1 MNIIMGDFNC
11 YGQCLRS
18 WAPFVALFVVISIAL
33 ISISLMLS
41 NPRKK
46 LKLFVFAQSSGI
58 LSIAVTYYIMECS
71 EMLSLYLYSAYLA
84 VSTLMILGVLRYYD
98 RIMIR
103 KLGAKPAGSVLN
115 WTQEFVDML
124 TSAKLY
130 YFDSAIPRAFASGR
144 SIFISIG
151 LLEML
156 DDDELKAVLAHE
168 AWHIRHNSSMPFM
181 KQLALMAF
189 SSSSDPELECMA
201 DRFAAD
207 IAGSEALLSARDKV
221 DKVFI

>member
-1 MNIIMGDFNC
+1 MNLVMGDIHC

-18 WAPFVALFVVISIAL
+18 WTPLVALFVVLSIAL
-33 ISISLMLS
+33 IAVSLMLP
-41 NPRKK
+41 NPRKR
-46 LKLFVFAQSSGI
+46 LRIFLFAQSSGI
-58 LSIAVTYYIMECS
+58 LAIALTYYVMECS
-71 EMLSLYLYSAYLA
+71 EMLTLYLYSAYLLI
-84 VSTLMILGVLRYYD
+84 STLMIFGVLRYYD
-98 RIMIR
+98 RILIR
-103 KLGAKPAGSVLN
+103 RLGAKPAGSILN

-156 DDDELKAVLAHE
+156 DDEELKAVLAHE
-168 AWHIRHNSSMPFM
+168 AWHIRHNSEMPFM

-189 SSSSDPELECMA
+189 SSSSDPELESMA
-201 DRFAAD
+201 DRFAAE

-221 DKVFI
+221 DKLFI

>member
-1 MNIIMGDFNC
+1 MGDLSC

-18 WAPFVALFVVISIAL
+18 WAPFVASFIILSIAL

-41 NPRKK
+41 NPRKR
-46 LKLFVFAQSSGI
+46 LRIFLFAQLSGI
-58 LSIAVTYYIMECS
+58 IAIALTYYIMECS
-71 EMLSLYLYSAYLA
+71 EMLSLFLYSAFLA
-84 VSTLMILGVLRYYD
+84 VSNLIIFGVLRYYD
-98 RIMIR
+98 RIIIR
-103 KLGAKPAGSVLN
+103 KLEAKPAGRLLN

-130 YFDSAIPRAFASGR
+130 YFDSAIPRAFASGK

-151 LLEML
+151 LLEIL

-168 AWHIRHNSSMPFM
+168 AWHIRHNSGMPFM

-189 SSSSDPELECMA
+189 SSSADPKLECMA
-201 DRFAAD
+201 DRFAAQ
-207 IAGSEALLSARDKV
+207 IAGSEALLSARNKV

>member
-1 MNIIMGDFNC
+1 MNLIFGDLSC

-18 WAPFVALFVVISIAL
+18 WAPFVALFMVLSIAL
-33 ISISLMLS
+33 IAVSLMLP
-41 NPRKK
+41 NPRQR
-46 LKLFVFAQSSGI
+46 LRIFLFAQSSGI
-58 LSIAVTYYIMECS
+58 LAIASTYYIMECS
-71 EMLSLYLYSAYLA
+71 EMLSLYLYSAFLG
-84 VSTLMILGVLRYYD
+84 VSTLMIFGVLRYYD

-103 KLGAKPAGSVLN
+103 KLGAKPAGSILN
-115 WTQEFVDML
+115 WTQDFVDML

-144 SIFISIG
+144 SIFISTG

-168 AWHIRHNSSMPFM
+168 AWHIRHNSRMPFM

-189 SSSSDPELECMA
+189 SSSADPELECMA
-201 DRFAAD
+201 DRFAAQ
-207 IAGSEALLSARDKV
+207 IAGSEALSSARDKV

>member
-1 MNIIMGDFNC
+1 MNLLMSDIHC
-11 YGQCLRS
+11 YGQCLKS
-18 WAPFVALFVVISIAL
+18 WAPFVALFVVMSIAL
-33 ISISLMLS
+33 IAVSLILS
-41 NPRKK
+41 NPRKR
-46 LKLFVFAQSSGI
+46 LQLFVFAQSSGI
-58 LSIAVTYYIMECS
+58 LSIALTYYIMECS
-71 EMLSLYLYSAYLA
+71 EMLSLYLYSAYLLF
-84 VSTLMILGVLRYYD
+84 STLMIFGMLRYYD
-98 RIMIR
+98 HIIIR
-103 KLGAKPAGSVLN
+103 NLGAKPADSILD

-144 SIFISIG
+144 SIFISVG

-168 AWHIRHNSSMPFM
+168 AWHIKHNSGMPFM

-189 SSSSDPELECMA
+189 SSSSDPELERMA
-201 DRFAAD
+201 DHFAAQ
-207 IAGSEALLSARDKV
+207 IAGSEALSSARDKV

>member
-1 MNIIMGDFNC
+1 MNFIMGDLSC

-18 WAPFVALFVVISIAL
+18 WAPFVALFFILSIAL
-33 ISISLMLS
+33 ISISQILS
-41 NPRKK
+41 NPRKR
-46 LKLFVFAQSSGI
+46 LRIFLFAQLSGI
-58 LSIAVTYYIMECS
+58 ISIGLTYYIMECS
-71 EMLSLYLYSAYLA
+71 EMLSLNLYSAFLLA
-84 VSTLMILGVLRYYD
+84 STLIIFGVLRYYD

-103 KLGAKPAGSVLN
+103 KLGAKPAGSLLN

-168 AWHIRHNSSMPFM
+168 AWHIKHNSGMPFM
-181 KQLALMAF
+181 KQIALMAF
-189 SSSSDPELECMA
+189 SSSSDPELECKA
-201 DRFAAD
+201 DRFAAQ
-207 IAGSEALLSARDKV
+207 IAGSEALSSARDKV

>member
-1 MNIIMGDFNC
+1 MNVLLGELHC

-18 WAPFVALFVVISIAL
+18 WAPFVAIFVILSIAL
-33 ISISLMLS
+33 ITISLMLS

-46 LKLFVFAQSSGI
+46 FRIFLFAQSAGI
-58 LSIAVTYYIMECS
+58 FAVALTYYIMDCS
-71 EMLSLYLYSAYLA
+71 EMLSIYLYSVYLLI
-84 VSTLMILGVLRYYD
+84 STLMIFGTLRYYD

-103 KLGAKPAGSVLN
+103 KLGAKPADSFLN
-115 WTQEFVDML
+115 WTQEFVEML

-168 AWHIRHNSSMPFM
+168 AWHIKHNSGMPFM

-189 SSSSDPELECMA
+189 SLSGDPELECMA
-201 DRFAAD
+201 DRFAAQ
-207 IAGSEALLSARDKV
+207 IAGSEALSSARDKV

>member
-1 MNIIMGDFNC
+1 MNIIMTELQC

-18 WAPFVALFVVISIAL
+18 WAPFVALLLVISIAL
-33 ISISLMLS
+33 ITICLILS
-41 NPRKK
+41 NPRKRFK
-46 LKLFVFAQSSGI
+46 IFVFSQTSGI
-58 LSIAVTYYIMECS
+58 LAIALTYYIMECS
-71 EMLSLYLYSAYLA
+71 EMLTLYLYSAYLA
-84 VSTLMILGVLRYYD
+84 VSTMMIFGVLRYYD

-103 KLGAKPAGSVLN
+103 KLEAKPAGSIIN

-130 YFDSAIPRAFASGR
+130 YFDSAVPKAFASGR

-168 AWHIRHNSSMPFM
+168 AWHIRHNSGMPFM
-181 KQLALMAF
+181 KQLALMTF
-189 SSSSDPELECMA
+189 SSSADPELECRA
-201 DRFAAD
+201 DRFAEQ
-207 IAGSEALLSARDKV
+207 IAGSEALLSARNKV
-221 DKVFI
+221 DRVFI

>member
-1 MNIIMGDFNC
+1 M
-11 YGQCLRS
+11 
-18 WAPFVALFVVISIAL
+18 SIAL
-33 ISISLMLS
+33 IAISLMLS
-41 NPRKK
+41 NPRKR
-46 LKLFVFAQSSGI
+46 LKIFLFAQSSGI
-58 LSIAVTYYIMECS
+58 LAITLTYFIMECN
-71 EMLSLYLYSAYLA
+71 EMLSLYLYSTYLA
-84 VSTLMILGVLRYYD
+84 VSTLMIFGMLRYYD

-103 KLGAKPAGSVLN
+103 KLGAKPAVSVLN

-168 AWHIRHNSSMPFM
+168 AWHIRHNSGMPFM

-189 SSSSDPELECMA
+189 SSSTDPELECMA
-201 DRFAAD
+201 DRFAAK
-207 IAGSEALLSARDKV
+207 IAGSEALSSARDKV

>member
-1 MNIIMGDFNC
+1 
-11 YGQCLRS
+11 
-18 WAPFVALFVVISIAL
+18 VALIVVMSITL
-33 ISISLMLS
+33 IAISLMLS
-41 NPRKK
+41 NPGKR
-46 LKLFVFAQSSGI
+46 LKIFVISQSSGI
-58 LSIAVTYYIMECS
+58 LAIALTYYLMECR
-71 EMLSLYLYSAYLA
+71 EMLTFYLYSAYLL
-84 VSTLMILGVLRYYD
+84 VSTLMVFGMLQYYD
-98 RIMIR
+98 RILIK
-103 KLGAKPAGSVLN
+103 KLGAKPAGSILN

-130 YFDSAIPRAFASGR
+130 YFDSAIPRAFASGK

-168 AWHIRHNSSMPFM
+168 AWHIRHNSRMPFM

-189 SSSSDPELECMA
+189 SSSNDLDLECKA
-201 DRFAAD
+201 DRFAAQ
-207 IAGSEALLSARDKV
+207 IAGSEALLSARNKV

>member
-1 MNIIMGDFNC
+1 MNLIIGELHC

-18 WAPFVALFVVISIAL
+18 WAPFVALLVVLSIAL
-33 ISISLMLS
+33 IAISLILS
-41 NPRKK
+41 NPRKR

-58 LSIAVTYYIMECS
+58 LGIMLTYYLMECS
-71 EMLSLYLYSAYLA
+71 DMLSLYLFSVYLTA
-84 VSTLMILGVLRYYD
+84 STLMIFGALRYYD
-98 RIMIR
+98 RIIIR
-103 KLGAKPAGSVLN
+103 KLEAKPAGSILN
-115 WTQEFVDML
+115 WTQDFVDML

-130 YFDSAIPRAFASGR
+130 FFDSAIPRAFASGR

-168 AWHIRHNSSMPFM
+168 AWHIKHNSGMPFM

-189 SSSSDPELECMA
+189 SSSTDPELECRA
-201 DRFAAD
+201 DHFAAQ
-207 IAGSEALLSARDKV
+207 IAGSKALLSARDKV
-221 DKVFI
+221 DKIFV

>member
-1 MNIIMGDFNC
+1 MMNDIHC

-18 WAPFVALFVVISIAL
+18 WTPFVALIVVMSITL
-33 ISISLMLS
+33 IAISLMLS
-41 NPRKK
+41 NPGKR
-46 LKLFVFAQSSGI
+46 LKIFVFSQSSGI
-58 LSIAVTYYIMECS
+58 LAITLTYYLMECR
-71 EMLSLYLYSAYLA
+71 EMLTFYLYSAYLL
-84 VSTLMILGVLRYYD
+84 VSSLMVFGMLRYYD
-98 RIMIR
+98 RILIK
-103 KLGAKPAGSVLN
+103 KLGAKPAGSILN

-130 YFDSAIPRAFASGR
+130 YFDSAIPRAFASGK

-151 LLEML
+151 LLEMM

-168 AWHIRHNSSMPFM
+168 AWHIRHNSRMPFM

-189 SSSSDPELECMA
+189 SSSNDLDLECKA
-201 DRFAAD
+201 DSFAAQ
-207 IAGSEALLSARDKV
+207 IAGSEALLSARNKV

>member
-1 MNIIMGDFNC
+1 MNIIMGDLHC
-11 YGQCLRS
+11 YGECLGS
-18 WAPFVALFVVISIAL
+18 WAPFVTLLVILSIGL
-33 ISISLMLS
+33 IAVSLMLS
-41 NPRKK
+41 NPRKR
-46 LKLFVFAQSSGI
+46 LKIFLFAQSSGI
-58 LSIAVTYYIMECS
+58 MSIALIYYIMECS
-71 EMLSLYLYSAYLA
+71 KMLSLYLYSAYML

-98 RIMIR
+98 HIMIR
-103 KLGAKPAGSVLN
+103 RLGAKPAGSILN

-124 TSAKLY
+124 TSAKVY

-168 AWHIRHNSSMPFM
+168 AWHIRHNSGMPFM
-181 KQLALMAF
+181 KQLAMMAF
-189 SSSSDPELECMA
+189 SSSTDPELECMA
-201 DRFAAD
+201 DRFAAQ
-207 IAGSEALLSARDKV
+207 IAGIEALSSARDKV